1 MKTNEAYFGLREV
14 ARTIQKNFMEDGR
27 MIDPHE
33 IEFVNEMD
41 PDEQQLH
48 GELYGVLKY
57 LEAAC
62 ELLSYYDRPVA
73 ATGKLCRNENGR
85 FELQGHE
92 LTSGEAIE
100 LLVFDPEWDKAPRWV
115 RTRIEHDTDYYA
127 VYQHMS
133 LEGKMARIRK

>member
-1 MKTNEAYFGLREV
+1 MKGGY
-14 ARTIQKNFMEDGR
+14 
-27 MIDPHE
+27 MIDSHE

-48 GELYGVLKY
+48 SELHGVLNY
-57 LEAAC
+57 LETAC
-62 ELLSYYDRPVA
+62 ELLSYYDRPVT
-73 ATGKLCRNENGR
+73 ATGKLYRNENGR

-92 LTSGEAIE
+92 LTSGEAVE
-100 LLVFDPEWDKAPRWV
+100 LLVYDPDWDKAPRWV